1 MKLNQVTK
9 QVKSVTKKNAPL
21 ILTTVGVTGMVA
33 STVLAVNATPKAL
46 DIINEAEL
54 EKGEELTRQEVIK
67 VAWKPYM
74 PAVGTA
80 VFSIA
85 CIIGA
90 HSIHAKR
97 GAALA
102 AAYKLSQSALHEF
115 KNKTL
120 EVVGEKKAKEIK
132 DEISKEQVRKKPAN
146 KTEVII
152 TEKGEHLCFEPIS
165 GRYFKSSVS
174 KIKETVIEANMYMLN
189 NEYISLNTFYSMLG
203 LDHTKN
209 GYDLGW
215 TISKGKID
223 IDFGSIIADDGTP
236 TIAIQYDDAP
246 YYGYDR
252 LI

>member
-1 MKLNQVTK
+1 MKLNQLTN

-33 STVLAVNATPKAL
+33 STVLAVKATPKAL
-46 DIINEAEL
+46 ELINEAEL
-54 EKGEELTRQEVIK
+54 EKGEELTRKEVVK
-67 VAWKPYM
+67 VTWKPYM

-102 AAYKLSQSALHEF
+102 AAYKISQSALHEF
-115 KNKTL
+115 KNKAI
-120 EVVGEKKAKEIK
+120 EVVGEKKVKEIK
-132 DEISKEQVRKKPAN
+132 DEISKEQVREKPTN
-146 KTEVII
+146 KSEVII
-152 TEKGEHLCFEPIS
+152 TEKGEHLCFEPVS

-174 KIKETVIEANMYMLN
+174 KIKEAVVEANMYMLN

-209 GYDLGW
+209 GHNLGW
-215 TISKGKID
+215 AIYKGRID
-223 IDFGSIIADDGTP
+223 VDFGSIIADDGTP
-236 TIAIQYDDAP
+236 TIAIQYVDEP

>member
-1 MKLNQVTK
+1 MKPNEV
-9 QVKSVTKKNAPL
+9 VKKLKTASSKNAPI
-21 ILTTVGVTGMVA
+21 ILTSIGITGMVA
-33 STVLAVNATPKAL
+33 STVLAVKSTPKAL
-46 DIINEAEL
+46 DIIREAEQ
-54 EKGEELTRQEVIK
+54 EKGEELPKKEVIK

-80 VFSIA
+80 IFSIA

-115 KNKTL
+115 KTKTV
-120 EVVGEKKAKEIK
+120 EVVGEENVKKIK
-132 DEISKEQVRKKPAN
+132 DELSKDKINKKPSNNA
-146 KTEVII
+146 EVII

-165 GRYFKSSVS
+165 GRYFKSSVN
-174 KIKETVIEANMYMLN
+174 KIKEATVEANMHMLN

-215 TISKGKID
+215 AISKGKLN

-236 TIAIQYDDAP
+236 TIAIQYDDEP